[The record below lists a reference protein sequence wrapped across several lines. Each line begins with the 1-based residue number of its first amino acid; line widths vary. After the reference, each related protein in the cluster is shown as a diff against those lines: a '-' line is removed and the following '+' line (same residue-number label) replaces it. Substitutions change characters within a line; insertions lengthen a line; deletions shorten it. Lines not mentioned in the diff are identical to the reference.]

1 MIEIIDSKDAQSLRR
16 IFSRSQID
24 DNKLVESVRAI
35 IEDVANCGD
44 EKLFDYIARFDG
56 LKVDKDSLIV
66 SEAEIDRAY
75 DEISP
80 DLLDAL
86 RRAKANILEYHNRQ
100 RERFDT
106 TVYDRGNSKLGW
118 IYRPLSKVGLYV
130 PGGKASYPSSIL
142 MCALPAV
149 AAGVSDISIT
159 TPNISNP
166 LILVAARECGVKRIY
181 KMGGAHAIAAMAYG
195 TESVEKVDMI
205 AGPGNVYVTLAK
217 KAVYGKV
224 AIDMIAG
231 PSEILIIADKS
242 ADASFLAADMLSQAE
257 HDEMSASILITTDRA
272 LAEVVQTE
280 IDIQLKSLPKADIA
294 EKAIKTNGAI
304 IIVDS
309 IEDAMKISDRI
320 APEHL
325 ELCFKDADK
334 AAKKINNAGAI
345 FIGNYSPE
353 PLGDYYAGA
362 SHCLPTSGSARYFS
376 VLNVD
381 TFMKKISYIEYDKSD
396 LLSAADDIIAIAE
409 SEGLTA
415 HANSIRVR
423 KSKNQ

>member
-1 MIEIIDSKDAQSLRR
+1 MIEIIDSKDTQSLSRV
-16 IFSRSQID
+16 FSRSQID
-24 DNKLVESVRAI
+24 DNKLAESVRDI
-35 IEDVANCGD
+35 VDDVASYGD
-44 EKLFDYIARFDG
+44 KKLFEYIARFDG
-56 LKVDKDSLIV
+56 LEVDKNSLIV
-66 SEAEIDRAY
+66 TEDEINKAY

-80 DLLDAL
+80 ELLKAL
-86 RRAKANILEYHNRQ
+86 RCAKANILEYHNRQ

-106 TVYDRGNSKLGW
+106 TMYSRGNSTLGW
-118 IYRPLSKVGLYV
+118 IYRPLNKVGLYV

-159 TPNISNP
+159 TPNINNP

-181 KMGGAHAIAAMAYG
+181 KMGGAHAIAALAYG
-195 TESVEKVDMI
+195 TESVDKVDMI

-242 ADASFLAADMLSQAE
+242 ANARFLAADMLSQAE
-257 HDEMSASILITTDRA
+257 HDEMSASILITTDKT
-272 LAEVVQTE
+272 LAREVQAE
-280 IDIQLKSLPKADIA
+280 IDEQLKALPKAEIA
-294 EKAIKTNGAI
+294 SKAIEANGAI
-304 IIVDS
+304 IVVDS
-309 IEDAMKISDRI
+309 IEEGMKISDKI

-325 ELCFKDADK
+325 ELCFDGADK
-334 AAKKINNAGAI
+334 AASKINNAGAI

-353 PLGDYYAGA
+353 PLGDYFAGA

-381 TFMKKISYIEYDKSD
+381 TFMKKISYIEYDKGD
-396 LLSAADDIIAIAE
+396 LLSSADDIIAIAE

-415 HANSIRVR
+415 HANSIRAR
-423 KSKNQ
+423 KALK

>member
-1 MIEIIDSKDAQSLRR
+1 MIEIINSKDTQSLSRVY
-16 IFSRSQID
+16 SRSQID

-35 IEDVANCGD
+35 VDDVANCGD
-44 EKLFDYIARFDG
+44 AKLFEYIKRFDR
-56 LKVDKDSLIV
+56 LEVDENSLIV
-66 SEAEIDRAY
+66 TEAEIDKAY

-80 DLLDAL
+80 ELLESL

-106 TVYDRGNSKLGW
+106 TMYNRGNSTLGW
-118 IYRPLSKVGLYV
+118 IYRPLNKVGLYV

-159 TPNISNP
+159 TPNINNP

-181 KMGGAHAIAAMAYG
+181 KMGGAHAIAALAYG

-242 ADASFLAADMLSQAE
+242 ANARFLAADMLSQAE
-257 HDEMSASILITTDRA
+257 HDEMSASILITTDMT
-272 LAEVVQTE
+272 LAKEVQIE
-280 IDIQLKSLPKADIA
+280 IDEQLKALPKAEIA
-294 EKAIKTNGAI
+294 SKAIKANGAI
-304 IIVDS
+304 IVVDS
-309 IEDAMKISDRI
+309 IEEGMEISDKI

-325 ELCFKDADK
+325 ELCFDGADK
-334 AAKKINNAGAI
+334 AATKINNAGAI

-353 PLGDYYAGA
+353 PLGDYFAGA

-396 LLSAADDIIAIAE
+396 LLSSADDIIAIAE

-423 KSKNQ
+423 KA

>member
-1 MIEIIDSKDAQSLRR
+1 MIEIINSKDTRSLSRVY
-16 IFSRSQID
+16 SRSQID

-35 IEDVANCGD
+35 VDDVANCGD
-44 EKLFDYIARFDG
+44 AKLFEYIKRFDR
-56 LKVDKDSLIV
+56 LEVDENSLIV
-66 SEAEIDRAY
+66 TEAEIDKAY

-80 DLLDAL
+80 ELLESL

-106 TVYDRGNSKLGW
+106 TMYNRGNSTLGW
-118 IYRPLSKVGLYV
+118 IYRPLNKVGLYV

-159 TPNISNP
+159 TPNINNP

-181 KMGGAHAIAAMAYG
+181 KMGGAHAIAALAYG

-242 ADASFLAADMLSQAE
+242 ANARFLAADMLSQAE
-257 HDEMSASILITTDRA
+257 HDEMSASILITTDMT
-272 LAEVVQTE
+272 LAKEVQIE
-280 IDIQLKSLPKADIA
+280 IDEQLKALPKAEIA
-294 EKAIKTNGAI
+294 SKAIKANGAI
-304 IIVDS
+304 IVVES
-309 IEDAMKISDRI
+309 IEEGMEISDKI

-325 ELCFKDADK
+325 ELCFDGADK
-334 AAKKINNAGAI
+334 AATKINNAGAI

-353 PLGDYYAGA
+353 PLGDYFAGA

-381 TFMKKISYIEYDKSD
+381 TFMKKISYIQYDKSD
-396 LLSAADDIIAIAE
+396 LLSSADDIIAIAE

-423 KSKNQ
+423 KA

>member
-1 MIEIIDSKDAQSLRR
+1 MIEIIDSKDTESLSRV
-16 IFSRSQID
+16 FSRSQID
-24 DNKLVESVRAI
+24 DNKLAESVRTI
-35 IEDVANCGD
+35 VDDVASYGD
-44 EKLFDYIARFDG
+44 KKLFEYIARFDG
-56 LKVDKDSLIV
+56 LEVDKNSLIV
-66 SEAEIDRAY
+66 TEDEINKAY

-80 DLLDAL
+80 ELLEAL

-106 TVYDRGNSKLGW
+106 TMYSRGNSTLGW
-118 IYRPLSKVGLYV
+118 IYRPLNKVGLYV

-159 TPNISNP
+159 TPNINNP

-181 KMGGAHAIAAMAYG
+181 KMGGAHAIAALAYG
-195 TESVEKVDMI
+195 TESVDKVDMI

-242 ADASFLAADMLSQAE
+242 ANARFLAADMLSQAE
-257 HDEMSASILITTDRA
+257 HDEMSASILITTDMT
-272 LAEVVQTE
+272 LAREVQAE
-280 IDIQLKSLPKADIA
+280 IDEQLKALPKAEIA
-294 EKAIKTNGAI
+294 SKAIKANGAI
-304 IIVDS
+304 IVVDS
-309 IEDAMKISDRI
+309 IEEGMKISDKI

-325 ELCFKDADK
+325 ELCFDGADK
-334 AAKKINNAGAI
+334 AATKISNAGAI

-353 PLGDYYAGA
+353 PLGDYFAGA

-381 TFMKKISYIEYDKSD
+381 TFMKKISYIKYDKGD
-396 LLSAADDIIAIAE
+396 LLSSADDIIAIAE

-423 KSKNQ
+423 KAQN

>member
-1 MIEIIDSKDAQSLRR
+1 MIEIIDSKDTQSLARV
-16 IFSRSQID
+16 FNRSQID
-24 DNKLVESVRAI
+24 DNKLAESVRAI
-35 IEDVANCGD
+35 VDDVASGGD
-44 EKLFDYIARFDG
+44 AKLFEYIKRFDG
-56 LKVDKDSLIV
+56 LEVDKNSLIV
-66 SEAEIDRAY
+66 SEEEIDKAY

-80 DLLDAL
+80 ELLESL

-106 TVYDRGNSKLGW
+106 TMYNRGNSTLGW
-118 IYRPLSKVGLYV
+118 IYRPLNKVGLYV

-149 AAGVSDISIT
+149 SAGVSDISIT
-159 TPNISNP
+159 TPNINNP

-181 KMGGAHAIAAMAYG
+181 KMGGAHAVAALAYG

-242 ADASFLAADMLSQAE
+242 ANARFLAADMLSQAE
-257 HDEMSASILITTDRA
+257 HDEMSASILITTDKT
-272 LAEVVQTE
+272 LAKEVQIE
-280 IDIQLKSLPKADIA
+280 LDEQLKALPKAKIA
-294 EKAIKTNGAI
+294 SKAIETNGAI
-304 IIVDS
+304 IVVDS
-309 IEDAMKISDRI
+309 IEEGVEISDKI

-325 ELCFKDADK
+325 ELCIANADK
-334 AAKKINNAGAI
+334 IATRINNAGAI

-353 PLGDYYAGA
+353 PLGDYFAGA

-381 TFMKKISYIEYDKSD
+381 TFMKKISYIEYDKCD
-396 LLSAADDIIAIAE
+396 LLSSADDIIAIAE

-423 KSKNQ
+423 KTQN

>member
-1 MIEIIDSKDAQSLRR
+1 MIEIIDSKNTQSLSRV
-16 IFSRSQID
+16 FSRSQID
-24 DNKLVESVRAI
+24 DNKLAESVRAI
-35 IEDVANCGD
+35 VDDVASYGD
-44 EKLFDYIARFDG
+44 KKLFEYIARFDR
-56 LKVDKDSLIV
+56 LEVDKNSLIV
-66 SEAEIDRAY
+66 TEDEINKAY

-80 DLLDAL
+80 ELLEAL

-106 TVYDRGNSKLGW
+106 TMYSRGNSTLGW
-118 IYRPLSKVGLYV
+118 IYRPLNKVGLYV

-159 TPNISNP
+159 TPNINNP

-181 KMGGAHAIAAMAYG
+181 KMGGAHAIAALAYG
-195 TESVEKVDMI
+195 TESVDKVDMI

-242 ADASFLAADMLSQAE
+242 ANARFLAADMLSQAE
-257 HDEMSASILITTDRA
+257 HDEMSASILITTDKT
-272 LAEVVQTE
+272 LAREVQTE
-280 IDIQLKSLPKADIA
+280 IDEQLKALPKAEIA
-294 EKAIKTNGAI
+294 SKAIEANGAI
-304 IIVDS
+304 IVVDS
-309 IEDAMKISDRI
+309 IEEGMKISDRI

-325 ELCFKDADK
+325 ELCFDGADK
-334 AAKKINNAGAI
+334 AAAKINNAGAI

-353 PLGDYYAGA
+353 PLGDYFAGA

-381 TFMKKISYIEYDKSD
+381 TFMKKISYIEYDKGD
-396 LLSAADDIIAIAE
+396 LLSSADDIIAIAE

-423 KSKNQ
+423 KA

>member
-1 MIEIIDSKDAQSLRR
+1 MIEIIDSKDTESLSRV
-16 IFSRSQID
+16 FSRSQID
-24 DNKLVESVRAI
+24 DNKIAESVRTI
-35 IEDVANCGD
+35 VDDVASYGD
-44 EKLFDYIARFDG
+44 KKLFEYIARFDG
-56 LKVDKDSLIV
+56 LEVDKNSLIV
-66 SEAEIDRAY
+66 TEDEINKAY

-80 DLLDAL
+80 ELLEAL

-106 TVYDRGNSKLGW
+106 TMYSRGNSTLGW
-118 IYRPLSKVGLYV
+118 IYRPLNKVGLYV

-159 TPNISNP
+159 TPNINNP

-181 KMGGAHAIAAMAYG
+181 KMGGAHAIAALAYG
-195 TESVEKVDMI
+195 TESVDKVDMI

-242 ADASFLAADMLSQAE
+242 ANARFLAADMLSQAE
-257 HDEMSASILITTDRA
+257 HDEMSASILITTDKT
-272 LAEVVQTE
+272 LAREVQAE
-280 IDIQLKSLPKADIA
+280 IDEQLKALPKAEIA
-294 EKAIKTNGAI
+294 SKAIKANGAI
-304 IIVDS
+304 IVVDS
-309 IEDAMKISDRI
+309 IEEGMKISDKI

-325 ELCFKDADK
+325 ELCFDGADK
-334 AAKKINNAGAI
+334 AATKISNAGAI

-353 PLGDYYAGA
+353 PLGDYFAGA

-381 TFMKKISYIEYDKSD
+381 TFMKKISYIEYDKGD
-396 LLSAADDIIAIAE
+396 LLSSADDIIAIAE

-423 KSKNQ
+423 KVQN